1 VALIRQGWGFS
12 AAVDQQVGGLLMWV
26 GNTPVY
32 LVACLAALARW
43 YREPEP
49 DIAYDEPEMGTM
61 HRLPQPKE
69 TSCLASC
76 SRC

>member
-43 YREPEP
+43 YRELEP
-49 DIAYDEPEMGTM
+49 DIAYDEPGMGTT
-61 HRLPQPKE
+61 P
-69 TSCLASC
+69 SLADAHVHAGQMD
-76 SRC
+76 